1 MALGMVLCGVDDD
14 AVLEASK
21 TICLSMGEY
30 FQIQDDYLDAYGAPE
45 VIGKIGT
52 DIQDK
57 KCSWLV
63 VQAMSL
69 ANETQLATI
78 KENYGIDDEEKINS
92 IKAIYQELEL
102 ENVFKTF
109 ENESYTKITAMISKF
124 DGAQVPHEVF
134 TSMLAKVYKRTK

>member
-1 MALGMVLCGVDDD
+1 
-14 AVLEASK
+14 
-21 TICLSMGEY
+21 
-30 FQIQDDYLDAYGAPE
+30 
-45 VIGKIGT
+45 
-52 DIQDK
+52 
-57 KCSWLV
+57 
-63 VQAMSL
+63 MSL

>member
-1 MALGMVLCGVDDD
+1 
-14 AVLEASK
+14 
-21 TICLSMGEY
+21 
-30 FQIQDDYLDAYGAPE
+30 

-69 ANETQLATI
+69 ANETQLTTI

-124 DGAQVPHEVF
+124 DAAQVPHEVF